1 MSLISKI
8 KSYLP
13 VSSRAFY
20 ERMDELYARIE
31 VMDRGVNGNIN
42 HKFDERAFPLLERM
56 AGGIDAHA
64 AFSSYMNWE
73 FYRREGESLDDAKK
87 RFFLELP
94 PATGKARLVQ
104 LCSAQLL
111 EEFDAFCRDNDI
123 QYWLMFGTLLGAVRH
138 KGFIPWDD
146 DVDLGVLRTDLDKL
160 FDIVSTDDRFV
171 ITEAYDPYALC
182 RQIRFKYSD
191 AVVPFFLDL
200 FVFDASDVEVGEAAC
215 VRGRVRSELVTAL
228 KADGGLST
236 WRSRGVVNA
245 DDADA
250 KGIAAMFGAAL
261 DRSEREGIISGASVS
276 GPSSIVYAID
286 NLDDGTTKRL
296 TCEPHEVFPLVD
308 VEFEGRRYP
317 APGNY
322 AKMLEGCYGDIYVIP
337 MDIMTHYK
345 HVDESELD
353 EAASA
358 YSVWN
363 N

>member
-8 KSYLP
+8 KGYLP
-13 VSSRAFY
+13 VSSRAFH
-20 ERMDELYARIE
+20 ERMDEMYARVE
-31 VMDRGVNGNIN
+31 LMDRGVNGNIN

-56 AGGIDAHA
+56 AGGIDAHV

-94 PATGKARLVQ
+94 QATGKARLIQ

-111 EEFDAFCRDNDI
+111 EEFDALCQDNDI
-123 QYWLMFGTLLGAVRH
+123 EYWLMFGTLLGAVRH

-146 DVDLGVLRTDLDKL
+146 DVDLGILRTGLDKL
-160 FDIVSTDDRFV
+160 SDVVAMDERFV
-171 ITEAYDPYALC
+171 ITEAYDPHALC

-191 AVVPFFLDL
+191 AAMPFFLDL
-200 FVFDASDVEVGEAAC
+200 FVFDTSGIDVDEAAC
-215 VRGRVRSELVTAL
+215 VRGRVRSELVSGL
-228 KADGGLST
+228 KTDEGFST
-236 WRSRGVVNA
+236 WRSRGVVAA
-245 DDADA
+245 DDADV
-250 KGIAAMFGAAL
+250 KEVAAMFNAAL
-261 DRSEREGIISGASVS
+261 DLSKREGIASEAPVAHA
-276 GPSSIVYAID
+276 SSIVYAVD

-296 TCEPHEVFPLVD
+296 TSEPHEVFPFVD
-308 VEFEGRRYP
+308 VEFEGKRYP

-337 MDIMTHYK
+337 MDIMTHYR

-353 EAASA
+353 GLF
-358 YSVWN
+358 
-363 N
+363 

>member
-8 KSYLP
+8 RGYLP
-13 VSSRAFY
+13 VSSRAFH
-20 ERMDELYARIE
+20 ERMDELYARVE
-31 VMDRGVNGNIN
+31 MMDRGVNGNIN

-94 PATGKARLVQ
+94 QATGGARLVQ
-104 LCSAQLL
+104 LCSTQLL
-111 EEFDAFCRDNDI
+111 EEFDNLCRDNGI
-123 QYWLMFGTLLGAVRH
+123 VYWLMFGTLLGAVRH

-160 FDIVSTDDRFV
+160 FDVVATDDRFI
-171 ITEAYDPYALC
+171 ITESYDPYALS

-191 AVVPFFLDL
+191 AAVPFFLDL
-200 FVFDASDVEVGEAAC
+200 FVFDVSGLSAGEATC
-215 VRGRVRSELVTAL
+215 VRERVRSELTT
-228 KADGGLST
+228 GLETNEELSS
-236 WRSRGVVNA
+236 WRARGVTSAGDV
-245 DDADA
+245 DA
-250 KGIAAMFGAAL
+250 KGAAALFGAAL
-261 DRSEREGIISGASVS
+261 DRSAHEGIAASLPAS
-276 GPSSIVYAID
+276 NASSIVYAVD
-286 NLDDGTTKRL
+286 NLDDGTTSHL
-296 TCEPHEVFPLVD
+296 TCETQAIFPLAD
-308 VEFEGRRYP
+308 MEFEGKRYP

-322 AKMLEGCYGDIYVIP
+322 VKMLEGCYGDIYVIP

-353 EAASA
+353 GLL
-358 YSVWN
+358 
-363 N
+363 